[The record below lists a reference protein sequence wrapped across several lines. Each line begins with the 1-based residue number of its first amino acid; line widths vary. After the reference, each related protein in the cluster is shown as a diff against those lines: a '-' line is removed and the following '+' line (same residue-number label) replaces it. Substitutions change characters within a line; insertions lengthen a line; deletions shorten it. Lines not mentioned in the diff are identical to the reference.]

1 MTKSLCLCGCIVL
14 AAVGLVAQEVQTT
27 KPSPAETTPTD
38 ASRSGATT
46 ATSTDLGPEAAPIWQ
61 ALRGYLEA
69 FNKHDA
75 EAVAALWMPEGVY
88 VDRST
93 GERVAGRAALEK
105 DFAATFKEKPHAQL
119 SGTLKSVRFI
129 RPDVVSA
136 EGEAVESPNSTET
149 GSNRT
154 AFSAIFVQQDG
165 RWMIDS
171 IQESDLPPPQPETAA
186 LTDLEW
192 MVGHWVDKS
201 KDARVDTVVRWSP
214 RRAFLVRS
222 FTIKTGQNSEP
233 DQGTEIIGWDPHT
246 KQLRS
251 WTFLSDGAF
260 GEATWTKDGST
271 WTRKGT
277 QTLGD
282 GRSASGTQVITRVD
296 NNTTSVELIAKEID
310 GEPQPASD
318 PLTVVRVPD
327 EKPATT
333 PVTPSAAPTEEQEK
347 RP

>member
-27 KPSPAETTPTD
+27 KPSPADTSPT
-38 ASRSGATT
+38 GA
-46 ATSTDLGPEAAPIWQ
+46 AATDLGPEAAPIWQ

-75 EAVAALWMPEGVY
+75 KAVAALWMPQGVY

-93 GERVAGRAALEK
+93 GERVEGRAALEK
-105 DFAATFKEKPHAQL
+105 DFAATFKEKPHSQL

-149 GSNRT
+149 ASNRT

-165 RWMIDS
+165 RWLIDS
-171 IQESDLPPPQPETAA
+171 IQESDVPPPQPETAA

-214 RRAFLVRS
+214 RHAFLVRS
-222 FTIKTGQNSEP
+222 FTIKTGQDSEP
-233 DQGTEIIGWDPHT
+233 DQGTEIVGRDPHT

-251 WTFLSDGAF
+251 WTFLSDGSF
-260 GEATWTKDGST
+260 GEATWTKEGNT

-277 QTLGD
+277 QTLSD

-296 NNTTSVELIAKEID
+296 DNTTTVELIAKEID

-327 EKPATT
+327 EKAAPS
-333 PVTPSAAPTEEQEK
+333 PGQPSSTPSEGQEK

>member
-1 MTKSLCLCGCIVL
+1 LCLGSVIVL

-27 KPSPAETTPTD
+27 KP
-38 ASRSGATT
+38 T
-46 ATSTDLGPEAAPIWQ
+46 ATDTSATGTAPAAATDLGPEAAPIRQ
-61 ALRGYLEA
+61 ALQGYLDA

-75 EAVAALWMPEGVY
+75 QAVAALWMPKGVY

-93 GERVAGRAALEK
+93 GERVEGQEALEK
-105 DFAATFKEKPHAQL
+105 DFAATFKEKPHAEL

-136 EGEAVESPNSTET
+136 EGEAVETPNPAET
-149 GSNRT
+149 TTNRT
-154 AFSAIFVQQDG
+154 AFSAIFVLQDG
-165 RWMIDS
+165 RWLIDS
-171 IQESDLPPPQPETAA
+171 IQESDVPARQPESVA

-192 MVGHWVDKS
+192 LVGHWVDKS

-214 RRAFLVRS
+214 RHAFLVRS
-222 FTIKTGQNSEP
+222 FTIKTGQDSEP

-251 WTFLSDGAF
+251 WTFLSDGSF
-260 GEATWTKDGST
+260 GEATWTKDGNA

-277 QTLGD
+277 QTLSD

-296 NNTTSVELIAKEID
+296 DNTTTVELIAKEID

-327 EKPATT
+327 EKASPASGT
-333 PVTPSAAPTEEQEK
+333 PTEQEK
-347 RP
+347 RQ

>member
-1 MTKSLCLCGCIVL
+1 MTKSLCLCGCILL

-27 KPSPAETTPTD
+27 KPSPAETSPPDTKP
-38 ASRSGATT
+38 
-46 ATSTDLGPEAAPIWQ
+46 TDLGPEAAPIWQ

-75 EAVAALWMPEGVY
+75 EAVAALWMPQGVY

-93 GERVAGRAALEK
+93 GERIAGRAALEK

-136 EGEAVESPNSTET
+136 EGEAVESPNATET
-149 GSNRT
+149 ASNRT
-154 AFSAIFVQQDG
+154 AFSAIFVLQDG
-165 RWMIDS
+165 RWLIDS
-171 IQESDLPPPQPETAA
+171 IQESDIPPPQPQTAA

-214 RRAFLVRS
+214 RHAFLIRS
-222 FTIKTGQNSEP
+222 FTIRTSQDSEP

-251 WTFLSDGAF
+251 WTFLSDGSF
-260 GEATWTKDGST
+260 GEATWSKDGTT

-296 NNTTSVELIAKEID
+296 DNTTSVELIAKEID

-318 PLTVVRVPD
+318 PLTVVRVPY

-333 PVTPSAAPTEEQEK
+333 PSPRSAAPTEEQEK